1 MTIDREAANNLRP
14 VTSAA
19 CLFSVPGTLYLTIL
33 DESLLVLLALPLFF
47 GAVFIFSLVFLL
59 LVYGIREIFSSIWI
73 LIEALIRSER
83 QSFWPSGKSGRYGG
97 TCAHKELD
105 FEFWVLRENGNE

>member
-19 CLFSVPGTLYLTIL
+19 CLFSVPGTLYLAIA
-33 DESLLVLLALPLFF
+33 DKSLLVLLALPLFF
-47 GAVFIFSLVFLL
+47 GPA
-59 LVYGIREIFSSIWI
+59 
-73 LIEALIRSER
+73 
-83 QSFWPSGKSGRYGG
+83 
-97 TCAHKELD
+97 